1 MSKKPSDSLHRL
13 IRSMNKAEKRYFKIY
28 ASRHSSEKNN
38 YLKLFEAI
46 ETQDRY
52 SEETILKNF
61 SKESF
66 IKKLPI
72 AKARLFDTILRSLD
86 AFHAN
91 SSIDA
96 QLKRQLHFAEILYKK
111 SLYDQCSRMLD
122 AARRLATKHEKHS
135 SLLEIFHWEKKLIE
149 KDNYSGHEEEDLQ
162 NLLNE
167 DARIAERIK
176 NFNDYW
182 NIKSRLFVLLNKK
195 GKVRTNEELNKFK
208 KIIDNTLL
216 QKESKALSTETK
228 YLFHHIYSAF
238 NFGTGDYNRSYQ
250 HLKKNILLIESNT
263 DLFKEEP
270 NLYFSLLTNTIYV
283 GNQLR
288 KYEEVMENMKK
299 LKAIPETL
307 DTKGNEDLEIKLFSS
322 AFSIEIT
329 LYISLGEFEKGI
341 SLVPKIEAGLSLYEE
356 KLSPV
361 RKAYFCFN
369 IAVLYFGA
377 EKYSVALKWINRLLN
392 DPAINESQD
401 IHCFAEIFNIL
412 IHLELKSQELL
423 PYAVKSLQR
432 YLNSRNR
439 VYKFETVFLEFAG
452 RLLASKKDDQKI
464 YKRFYDDLMTLSKD
478 NFEKNVF
485 EYFDFIS
492 WVLSKMENESFRK
505 IVEKKAGSREKVRSK
520 QLQ

>member
-1 MSKKPSDSLHRL
+1 
-13 IRSMNKAEKRYFKIY
+13 MNKPEKRYFKIY
-28 ASRHSSEKNN
+28 ASRHSSGKNN
-38 YLKLFEAI
+38 YLKLFEVMDEQA
-46 ETQDRY
+46 DY
-52 SEETILKNF
+52 SEEAILKKLH
-61 SKESF
+61 KEPF
-66 IKKLPI
+66 IKKFSI
-72 AKARLFDTILRSLD
+72 AKARLFDTVLRSLD

-111 SLYDQCSRMLD
+111 SLYDQCARMLD
-122 AARRLATKHEKHS
+122 NAKRLATKHEKHS
-135 SLLEIFHWEKKLIE
+135 MLLEIFHWEKKLIE

-162 NLLNE
+162 KLLME

-195 GKVRTNEELNKFK
+195 GKVRNNEELKKFK

-238 NFGTGDYNRSYQ
+238 NFGTGNYIKSYQ
-250 HLKKNILLIESNT
+250 HLKKNISLIESGT
-263 DLFKEEP
+263 ELFKEEP

-283 GNQLR
+283 GSQLK
-288 KYEEVMENMKK
+288 KYDDVLENMKK
-299 LKAIPETL
+299 LKAIPEML
-307 DTKGNEDLEIKLFSS
+307 DTKGNEDMEIKLFSS
-322 AFSIEIT
+322 ANSIEIS
-329 LYISLGEFEKGI
+329 LYITLGDFEKGI
-341 SLVPKIEAGLSLYEE
+341 LLVPKIEAGLLRYEE

-361 RKAYFCFN
+361 RKAYFYFN

-392 DPAINESQD
+392 DNEINESQD

-412 IHLELKSQELL
+412 IHIELKNQDLL

-439 VYKFETVFLEFAG
+439 VFKFETIFLEFANH
-452 RLLASKKDDQKI
+452 LVASKKEDQKF
-464 YKRFYDDLMTLSKD
+464 YKKFYEDLILLSKD
-478 NFEKNVF
+478 NFEKTVF
-485 EYFDFIS
+485 EYFDFVS
-492 WVLSKMENESFRK
+492 WAKSKIENESFRK
-505 IVEKKAGSREKVRSK
+505 IVEVKAGK
-520 QLQ
+520 

>member
-1 MSKKPSDSLHRL
+1 MSKKPSDNLHRL
-13 IRSMNKAEKRYFKIY
+13 IRSMNKPEKRYFKIY

-38 YLKLFEAI
+38 YLKLFEVMDG
-46 ETQDRY
+46 QDEY
-52 SEETILKNF
+52 SEENVLKKLH
-61 SKESF
+61 KEPF
-66 IKKLPI
+66 IKKFAI

-111 SLYDQCSRMLD
+111 SLYDQCKRMLD
-122 AARRLATKHEKHS
+122 NAKRLATKHEKHFV
-135 SLLEIFHWEKKLIE
+135 LLEIFQWEKKLIE
-149 KDNYSGHEEEDLQ
+149 KDNYSGHDEEYLN
-162 NLLNE
+162 NLLAE

-195 GKVRTNEELNKFK
+195 GKVRNHEELKKFK

-238 NFGTGDYNRSYQ
+238 NFGTGDYKKSYQ
-250 HLKKNILLIESNT
+250 HLKKNSSLIESNT
-263 DLFKEEP
+263 ELFKEEP

-283 GNQLR
+283 GSQLK
-288 KYEEVMENMKK
+288 KYDEVMENMKK
-299 LKAIPETL
+299 LKAIPEML
-307 DTKGNEDLEIKLFSS
+307 DTKGNEDMEIKLFSS
-322 AFSIEIT
+322 AYSIEIT
-329 LYISLGEFEKGI
+329 LYITLGEFEKGI
-341 SLVPKIEAGLSLYEE
+341 QLVPKIDAGLSRYEE
-356 KLSPV
+356 KLSPL
-361 RKAYFCFN
+361 RKAYFYFN

-377 EKYSVALKWINRLLN
+377 EKYSIALKWINRLLN
-392 DPAINESQD
+392 DNTISESQD

-412 IHLELKSQELL
+412 IHVELKNQDLL

-432 YLNSRNR
+432 YLNFRKR
-439 VYKFETVFLEFAG
+439 IYKFETVFLEFANQ
-452 RLLASKKDDQKI
+452 LLASKKDDQKI
-464 YKRFYDDLMTLSKD
+464 YKKFQDELVILSKD

-492 WVLSKMENESFRK
+492 WAKSKVENESFRK
-505 IVEKKAGSREKVRSK
+505 IVEKAAGKK
-520 QLQ
+520 

>member
-13 IRSMNKAEKRYFKIY
+13 IRSMNKPEKRYFKIY
-28 ASRHSSEKNN
+28 ASRHSSGKNN

-46 ETQDRY
+46 DATDPY
-52 SEETILKNF
+52 SEETVLKKL
-61 SKESF
+61 SKEPF
-66 IKKLPI
+66 VKKFPI

-111 SLYDQCSRMLD
+111 SLYDQCSRMLEN
-122 AARRLATKHEKHS
+122 AKRLATKYERHAT
-135 SLLEIFHWEKKLIE
+135 LLEIFQWEKKLIE

-162 NLLNE
+162 RLLTE

-195 GKVRTNEELNKFK
+195 GKVRNNLELKNFK
-208 KIIDNTLL
+208 KIIDTTLL
-216 QKESKALSTETK
+216 QRESKALSTETR

-238 NFGTGDYNRSYQ
+238 NFGTGDYKKSYQ
-250 HLKKNILLIESNT
+250 HLKKNISLIESGT
-263 DLFKEEP
+263 ELFREEP

-283 GNQLR
+283 GSQLK
-288 KYEEVMENMKK
+288 KYDEVMENMKK

-307 DTKGNEDLEIKLFSS
+307 DTKGNEDMEIKLFSS
-322 AFSIEIT
+322 AYSIEIT

-341 SLVPKIEAGLSLYEE
+341 QLVPKIEAGLAKYEE

-361 RKAYFCFN
+361 RKAYFYFN

-377 EKYSVALKWINRLLN
+377 EKYSIALKWINRLLN
-392 DPAINESQD
+392 DNAINESQD

-412 IHLELKSQELL
+412 IHIELKNQDLL

-432 YLNSRNR
+432 YLNFRNR
-439 VYKFETVFLEFAG
+439 VYKFETVFLEFANQ
-452 RLLASKKDDQKI
+452 LITSKKDDQKI
-464 YKRFYDDLMTLSKD
+464 YRKFYDALIILTKD
-478 NFEKNVF
+478 NFEKTVF
-485 EYFDFIS
+485 EYFDFVS
-492 WVLSKMENESFRK
+492 WAKSKIDNESFRK
-505 IVEKKAGSREKVRSK
+505 TVENAAGKK
-520 QLQ
+520 